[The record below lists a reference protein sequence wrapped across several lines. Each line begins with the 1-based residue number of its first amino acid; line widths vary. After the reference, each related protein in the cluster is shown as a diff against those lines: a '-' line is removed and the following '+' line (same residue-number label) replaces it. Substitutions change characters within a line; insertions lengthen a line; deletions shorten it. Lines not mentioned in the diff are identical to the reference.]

1 MCLDSVIFS
10 LWRFA
15 NPSLDLDEYKSYL
28 TEIFGENLNLKTVTV
43 TNILRT
49 IGFKLGYYFKIVSV
63 LLNNKTN
70 HSIYHFERCNCSG
83 FKYNTRLLFTNK
95 SNIKDN
101 AFTFI
106 YFNKCV
112 YFSKD
117 ELYGRTI
124 SSALT
129 NSVIS
134 SSLPNKNLYFLYSIN
149 ENLFYAMNRVNN
161 DECFGVEIISDNY
174 LITPISNLKKNQTLH
189 LAHDSIPP
197 YLNVK
202 NEKKS
207 EAPPQLCT
215 CNINEK
221 DLMKIKP
228 LGKNELMTNIQ
239 MHLETLGI
247 YPLYKD
253 ILTFLS
259 RMKMISYD
267 IETQT
272 SEFSESLHKL
282 KKGKGDIYHAQ
293 NILENGAIL
302 NKLNILLIGSCS
314 YMSVSSIKQIIRKLT
329 KLHINEDILQ
339 SNIVKKLQKAHYS
352 STFHTD
358 VKSIIE
364 EKYEPEILLFEDVK
378 HFFAHLIRF
387 TRLSEYLSYIVLS
400 GLIYQIKVVKE
411 KGMFS
416 LLFNHLNSWI
426 LTHYI
431 FAFNGANF
439 DNILIENA
447 LSAYLLALY
456 KSKIRI
462 KVLCNGLRCV
472 NLAYSVSHKIF
483 TNSNNVI
490 CVSKNKDKCRYKR
503 SEIIFRDTR
512 KIIARGSLNDLA
524 KVYEL
529 NINKLTFP
537 YGFLKSKQ
545 FLLNVTNQNILMY
558 DMFYD
563 ILKFQTMSDTD
574 QQLFLRDFK
583 NSKCQNL
590 YAYLKLYLNR
600 DVLVLHNLMNKILDA
615 FNDLDCNIILQK
627 KLTISSIAFSN
638 IYIYQNMNNLDFQ
651 TLKITSSN
659 FINQTLKNS
668 IIGGYTCTNIANNV
682 NSDFVIN
689 ESLSYSE
696 KISDNVWHKIP
707 SKPFDQRCNKILSYD
722 IRYAKQTT
730 FYLICVRVIHRS
742 I

>member
-10 LWRFA
+10 LWRCA
-15 NPSLDLDEYKSYL
+15 NPRLDIDEYKTYL
-28 TEIFGENLNLKTVTV
+28 TDIFGKNINLKTFTV

-49 IGFKLGYYFKIVSV
+49 IGFKLGLYFKIVSV
-63 LLNNKTN
+63 IQNNKTN
-70 HSIYHFERCNCSG
+70 HSFYHFEHCDCSC
-83 FKYNTRLLFTNK
+83 FKYNTKLLFTNK
-95 SNIKDN
+95 SNINDS

-112 YFSKD
+112 YFSEN

-124 SSALT
+124 HSALT
-129 NSVIS
+129 NSTIS
-134 SSLPNKNLYFLYSIN
+134 SSLPNKNLFFMYSIN
-149 ENLFYAMNRVNN
+149 ENLFYALNRVNN
-161 DECFGVEIISDNY
+161 DEYFGVEIISDNY
-174 LITPISNLKKNQTLH
+174 LITPISLPNKCQTLH
-189 LAHDSIPP
+189 LAHDLLPP
-197 YLNVK
+197 YLNVQNDKK
-202 NEKKS
+202 NE
-207 EAPPQLCT
+207 APSQVCG
-215 CNINEK
+215 CDIDEK
-221 DLMKIKP
+221 DIMKIMP
-228 LGKNELMTNIQ
+228 LGKHELMTNIQ
-239 MHLETLGI
+239 FYLESLGI

-259 RMKMISYD
+259 RIKMISYD
-267 IETQT
+267 IETQAA
-272 SEFSESLHKL
+272 ELSESLHKL
-282 KKGKGDIYHAQ
+282 NKEKGDIYHAQ

-387 TRLSEYLSYIVLS
+387 TRLSEYLSYILLS
-400 GLIYQIKVVKE
+400 ELMHHIKVVKE
-411 KGMFS
+411 RGMFAS
-416 LLFNHLNSWI
+416 LLKHLNSWI

-439 DNILIENA
+439 DNILIEHA
-447 LSAYLLALY
+447 LSPYLLTHY
-456 KSKIRI
+456 KCKIKI

-472 NLAYSVSHKIF
+472 NLAYSVSHQIF
-483 TNSNNVI
+483 TNSNNEIRVI
-490 CVSKNKDKCRYKR
+490 KNKDKCKYKR
-503 SEIIFRDTR
+503 SELVFRDTR
-512 KIIARGSLNDLA
+512 KIVARGSLNELA

-529 NINKLTFP
+529 PINKLTFP

-545 FLLNVTNQNILMY
+545 FLLNVTNENILTY

-563 ILKFQTMSDTD
+563 ILKFETMSEAN
-574 QQLFLRDFK
+574 QQLFKRDFK

-638 IYIYQNMNNLDFQ
+638 IYIYQNINNLDFQ
-651 TLKITSSN
+651 TLKITSSK

-668 IIGGYTCTNIANNV
+668 IIGGYCCTNIANINV
-682 NSDFVIN
+682 TSDFVIN
-689 ESLSYSE
+689 EALLYSE
-696 KISDNVWHKIP
+696 KISDNVWHKTP

-722 IRYAKQTT
+722 IRYAKQTNLGIAKNNI
-730 FYLICVRVIHRS
+730 F
-742 I
+742 